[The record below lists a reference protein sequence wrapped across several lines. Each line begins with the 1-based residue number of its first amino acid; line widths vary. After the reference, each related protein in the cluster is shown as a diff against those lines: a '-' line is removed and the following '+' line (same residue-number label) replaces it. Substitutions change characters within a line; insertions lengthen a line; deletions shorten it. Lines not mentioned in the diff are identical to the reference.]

1 MVKLFVGN
9 LSNTVDSHRLRNLF
23 LQYVQVQECDVV
35 PNKNFAFVHVTTEQ
49 DADEVIDKLEKH
61 QLDGR
66 EIHIERSTSRLRREP
81 GMSSKCFTCG
91 AEDHKTTMCP
101 HEPKNG
107 TGTKRSMETEH
118 EAVKRPKTAST
129 YQPTIINSSISSSN
143 SPTYFS
149 APSSLVEKDDDP
161 ELPRPQNPELEQ
173 LYIQYREARLKYFFF
188 RERLSK
194 ELKIQPEAVNT
205 TAAPLQ
211 SSAPIHLGRVN
222 LTSLVNR
229 QSPASSIRTNTS
241 GSASPF
247 PATSTVQPSNPTY
260 SALPITNTNSGA
272 NSTTLFTSNAYNVTT
287 ATAPALQQCAPSTL
301 LSGTGQSQSSS
312 TRIPSLASITSRNPV
327 STSFTH
333 MSGHASSTPN
343 GGANRR

>member
-9 LSNTVDSHRLRNLF
+9 LANTVDSHRLRNLF

-35 PNKNFAFVHVTTEQ
+35 PNKNFAFVHVTNEQ
-49 DADEVIDKLEKH
+49 DADEVINKLEKY

-101 HEPKNG
+101 QEPK
-107 TGTKRSMETEH
+107 TGNKRSAETEH
-118 EAVKRPKTAST
+118 EAAKRPKAASA

-149 APSSLVEKDDDP
+149 APSSLAEKIDDP
-161 ELPRPQNPELEQ
+161 DPILTPDLIQNPELQ
-173 LYIQYREARLKYFFF
+173 VLYTQYLESRTRYHFF
-188 RERLSK
+188 RDRLSK

-211 SSAPIHLGRVN
+211 NAAPIHLGRVN

-229 QSPASSIRTNTS
+229 QSSASSIRTNTS

-260 SALPITNTNSGA
+260 STLPTTNTSSGA

-287 ATAPALQQCAPSTL
+287 APALQQCAPSTL
-301 LSGTGQSQSSS
+301 ISGTAQSQFSA
-312 TRIPSLASITSRNPV
+312 TRIPSLASITSRNPIG
-327 STSFTH
+327 TSFTH
-333 MSGHASSTPN
+333 MSGHGSSTPN